1 MTRNFVDREEEL
13 RRLAEEYAKRGF
25 RFVVVYGRR
34 RVGKTEL
41 LKKFV
46 ENKDSLY
53 FLCSLRGIDK
63 NVERFSE
70 KIGEKYGFSVKFS
83 NFLDAFKFL
92 KEREVDVVV
101 IDEFPY
107 LISLDSGI
115 VSEFQEIIDEI
126 LKDSNIMLILCGSS
140 IGMMER
146 DVISYKSPLYGR
158 ATMIMKVKPF
168 SLFEMLKWYNSVE
181 DAIKIYGVTSGIPKY
196 MEFFSGKNIEDEIIL
211 NFFRSDTF
219 LYNEARLLL
228 SEELRNIYTYFNI
241 LEAISVGKTK
251 LSEIASYSGI
261 EAKDLPFYLNVLMRL
276 GIVGREYSIT
286 DRKRK
291 RGIYKI
297 EDEYFR
303 FWFRFVS
310 PYQEDIEMNYP
321 ENAIKD
327 FRKNFNAYLGI
338 TFEKI
343 VKDLLL
349 RMNSLNLL
357 PFRFE
362 KIGRWWSREEEI
374 DLVAINSR
382 KKRALLIEVKYKELD
397 EREKNRIM
405 ESLASKASLV
415 KELKDYSVDFLVI
428 DKNYFKK
435 HTQVILNKLK

>member
-1 MTRNFVDREEEL
+1 MARNFVDREEEL
-13 RRLAEEYAKRGF
+13 RRLAEEYGKRGF

-34 RVGKTEL
+34 RVGKTEI

-46 ENKDSLY
+46 ENKDSIY
-53 FLCSLRGIDK
+53 FLCSLRAIDK

-92 KEREVDVVV
+92 KERGVDVVV

-115 VSEFQEIIDEI
+115 VSEFQEIVDEI

-181 DAIKIYGVTSGIPKY
+181 NAIKIYGVTSGIPKY

-357 PFRFE
+357 PFKFE

-405 ESLASKASLV
+405 ESLASKASRV
-415 KELKDYSVDFLVI
+415 KELKDYSADFLVI

-435 HTQVILNKLK
+435 CVQVILNKLK